1 MKRFAIFVA
10 AILLAQTLSAQIITS
25 RSHSII
31 RESTA
36 LQKGYRGFAEGTL
49 IINIKP
55 TIANRCGFNI
65 STIHGYQ
72 FNRWLYLGAGVGF
85 EGNIGMMA
93 VPVFADFRSYF
104 LNTRRLKPFVELQLG
119 YNISCR
125 QKKITYNDWIW
136 LYDEHKNVQCN
147 DVYVYGKPHMQVG
160 VGLEYKWFS
169 LKFAYSLWYYT
180 ESHSTMDIEDGA
192 LINSR
197 SFEMSWFESTLCIGI
212 GFNF

>member
-31 RESTA
+31 RESTTGKFA

-72 FNRWLYLGAGVGF
+72 FNRLSCKSNLTSGRL
-85 EGNIGMMA
+85 
-93 VPVFADFRSYF
+93 PPTPPF
-104 LNTRRLKPFVELQLG
+104 LEK
-119 YNISCR
+119 
-125 QKKITYNDWIW
+125 
-136 LYDEHKNVQCN
+136 
-147 DVYVYGKPHMQVG
+147 
-160 VGLEYKWFS
+160 
-169 LKFAYSLWYYT
+169 
-180 ESHSTMDIEDGA
+180 
-192 LINSR
+192 
-197 SFEMSWFESTLCIGI
+197 
-212 GFNF
+212 